1 MADVKKTFCKRDII
15 SHCDQRKD
23 PAEQKNCTYYEKAPN
38 AKRCIDLRFEE
49 FCTCIDAQ
57 YNTKNI

>member
-1 MADVKKTFCKRDII
+1 MESKKTFCRKDII
-15 SHCDQRKD
+15 SHCDQNKD
-23 PAEQKNCTYYEKAPN
+23 PTIQKECAYYEKASMVN
-38 AKRCIDLRFEE
+38 RCMDLRFER